1 MVSVISRKLADVAGL
16 MPVMSHVRTP
26 KLSMSSLNESQSD
39 VRFPVQKPK
48 ISSMTLL
55 K

>member
-1 MVSVISRKLADVAGL
+1 MVSVISKKLTEVAGL

-26 KLSMSSLNESQSD
+26 KLSMSSLDESQSD
-39 VRFPVQKPK
+39 VGFPVQILKM
-48 ISSMTLL
+48 SSMNLL